1 MQPGSAQAAWLV
13 QGTDLKNSWAR
24 QHPALPVHKDCCEAC
39 EGPSVPSPRC
49 SRISARSVQE
59 ASQAAG
65 DRGALLGLDQQQLG
79 QGMAL
84 RGWSIRTAEA
94 VSIVG
99 MGAGL
104 R

>member
-1 MQPGSAQAAWLV
+1 MQPGSAQTAWLV
-13 QGTDLKNSWAR
+13 QGMDLKNSWAR

-59 ASQAAG
+59 AQPG